1 MKKIKLPS
9 NRSFGFVFFIVFF
22 VIALWP
28 ITQGVNLLIWSLEVS
43 LIFLILA
50 LLNSKIL
57 TPFNIVWMK
66 FGLILGGI
74 MSPVIMGFI
83 FFTVVTPT
91 GLIMKLFKKD
101 LLNLRYSK
109 KKSYWI
115 EKEQIKS
122 SMKNQ
127 F

>member
-1 MKKIKLPS
+1 MPS

-28 ITQGVNLLIWSLEVS
+28 ITQGENLLIWSLLVS

-50 LLNSKIL
+50 LLNSEIL

-83 FFTVVTPT
+83 FFIVITPT

-101 LLNLRYSK
+101 LLNLRYAK

>member
-28 ITQGVNLLIWSLEVS
+28 ITQGENLLIWSLVVS